1 MLIALDSRRAIYQQ
15 IYERLREG
23 IVSGE
28 LAPAA
33 RLPSTRA
40 LATELGVARRTA
52 LVAYEQLLAEGYVV
66 GRVGSGTTVAPE
78 LNSSRILPRNRAA
91 VRGARRIV
99 QLGSFGRRLANSVQ
113 PSVGMPRGPALRY
126 D

>member
-40 LATELGVARRTA
+40 LATELGVSRRTA

-66 GRVGSGTTVAPE
+66 GRVGSGTTVAAGLTPPRRQP
-78 LNSSRILPRNRAA
+78 SRYMEQRPRRS
-91 VRGARRIV
+91 AR
-99 QLGSFGRRLANSVQ
+99 LASFGRRLSRAAQ
-113 PSVGMPRGPALRY
+113 TFPGTP
-126 D
+126 